1 MKKLIILFLLNSTI
15 SLFAQQPEVSFKDLG
30 FAKKVK
36 KVETYSYSLE
46 DKMVIDKSSD
56 SYDFDE
62 NGNIIHHEYHI
73 FGKYASSTSENS
85 TYKNGLLVK
94 REILVKNR
102 PNFNAI
108 LTYEYDKAKNLIK
121 KTYKSAQFK
130 NDFLFYYDEKNRLT
144 EIKGIYANNYS
155 VEKFHYHKEKLVKS
169 VNQYFTVDN
178 TIQSETIK
186 LYIDEKVV
194 LEHYS
199 LDKFLKAYVKNNE
212 ENIIFQ
218 MNVPELNRKISEI
231 EMEIRYKKLNNERLK
246 DWIMND
252 QNQPYRKIEIEEIF
266 KNNANN
272 DWIVKA
278 DIDNR
283 FGRNI
288 NYIFRKITYA
298 DGSVSGSIDFDIFS
312 VNELKTKINE

>member
-36 KVETYSYSLE
+36 KVETYSYSFE

-56 SYDFDE
+56 SYDFDD

-130 NDFLFYYDEKNRLT
+130 NDFLFSYDEKNRLT

-212 ENIIFQ
+212 GNIIFQ

-252 QNQPYRKIEIEEIF
+252 KNQPYRKIEIEEVF
-266 KNNANN
+266 KNNSNN
-272 DWIVKA
+272 DWIVKR
-278 DIDNR
+278 IST
-283 FGRNI
+283 I
-288 NYIFRKITYA
+288 VLEET
-298 DGSVSGSIDFDIFS
+298 
-312 VNELKTKINE
+312 

>member
-130 NDFLFYYDEKNRLT
+130 NDFLFLMTRR
-144 EIKGIYANNYS
+144 
-155 VEKFHYHKEKLVKS
+155 
-169 VNQYFTVDN
+169 
-178 TIQSETIK
+178 
-186 LYIDEKVV
+186 ID
-194 LEHYS
+194 L
-199 LDKFLKAYVKNNE
+199 LK
-212 ENIIFQ
+212 
-218 MNVPELNRKISEI
+218 
-231 EMEIRYKKLNNERLK
+231 
-246 DWIMND
+246 
-252 QNQPYRKIEIEEIF
+252 
-266 KNNANN
+266 
-272 DWIVKA
+272 
-278 DIDNR
+278 
-283 FGRNI
+283 
-288 NYIFRKITYA
+288 
-298 DGSVSGSIDFDIFS
+298 
-312 VNELKTKINE
+312 

>member
-1 MKKLIILFLLNSTI
+1 M
-15 SLFAQQPEVSFKDLG
+15 
-30 FAKKVK
+30 
-36 KVETYSYSLE
+36 
-46 DKMVIDKSSD
+46 
-56 SYDFDE
+56 
-62 NGNIIHHEYHI
+62 
-73 FGKYASSTSENS
+73 
-85 TYKNGLLVK
+85 
-94 REILVKNR
+94 
-102 PNFNAI
+102 
-108 LTYEYDKAKNLIK
+108 
-121 KTYKSAQFK
+121 
-130 NDFLFYYDEKNRLT
+130 
-144 EIKGIYANNYS
+144 
-155 VEKFHYHKEKLVKS
+155 VKS

-252 QNQPYRKIEIEEIF
+252 HNQPYRKIEIEEIF